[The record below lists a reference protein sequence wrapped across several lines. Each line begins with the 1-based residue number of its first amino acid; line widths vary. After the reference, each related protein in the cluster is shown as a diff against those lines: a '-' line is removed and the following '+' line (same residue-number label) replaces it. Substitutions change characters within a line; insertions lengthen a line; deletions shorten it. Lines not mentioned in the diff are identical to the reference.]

1 MSKEKVVTFAATEKY
16 LKQVSGRQILKIAG
30 IAEATSDLDR
40 SIVDLRKSRV
50 ETIRSSA
57 RGKETK

>member
-1 MSKEKVVTFAATEKY
+1 MSKEKVVIFAGIEKY
-16 LKQVSGRQILKIAG
+16 LKEVSGKRILKIAG
-30 IAEATSDLDR
+30 TAEATGDLDR
-40 SIVDLRKSRV
+40 SIGDLRKSRV